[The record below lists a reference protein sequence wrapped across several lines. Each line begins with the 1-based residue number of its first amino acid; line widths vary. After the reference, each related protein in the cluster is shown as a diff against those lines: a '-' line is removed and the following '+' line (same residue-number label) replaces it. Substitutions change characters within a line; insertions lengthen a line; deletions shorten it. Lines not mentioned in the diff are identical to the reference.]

1 MSTVYDL
8 AIYGYNE
15 QVMGK
20 VSKEEVKNIA
30 LLARLE
36 LTDKEYEKYQAEL
49 SDILSY
55 VDLISRVDTI
65 KVDPTAQVTGLTDV
79 TRIDVKAASPLTK
92 KEILS
97 NAADQKDGYIKVKAV
112 LD

>member
-1 MSTVYDL
+1 MSTVYEL
-8 AIYGYNE
+8 TNYGYNE

-55 VDLISRVDTI
+55 IDLINKVDTK

-79 TRIDVKAASPLTK
+79 VRGDVKTPSSLKRDEMFVNTPDK
-92 KEILS
+92 
-97 NAADQKDGYIKVKAV
+97 KDGYIKVKAV
-112 LD
+112 LE